1 MRVILSAAINGGNI
15 WQGMLQ
21 GAFNGAVD
29 GFMWGGISAGLT
41 NIVKPGTLCF
51 AAGTKVLAENGQKN
65 IEDVK
70 VGDRVLSYNE
80 QTGKQEYKRVLRL
93 FRNET
98 KEWCHVF
105 VDGEEIISTPG
116 HKYYLPENT
125 YNRERNEKL
134 EHQSYAGLTEK
145 WVSAKNLKAGD
156 KVLFSDGRYGVVEK
170 VEIEKLESSET
181 TYNFE
186 VEDFHTYYVGA
197 GVLVHNLDCKIHG
210 NSLKTNKKTDLYALV
225 DKNTGSIKKIGE
237 TTRGTARYTK
247 KFYTDSRNIPRT
259 QCIRE

>member
-1 MRVILSAAINGGNI
+1 
-15 WQGMLQ
+15 MLQ

-51 AAGTKVLAENGQKN
+51 AAGTQVLCADGHKN

-70 VGDRVLSYNE
+70 VGDRVLAYNE

-93 FRNET
+93 FRNESKDWMGIT
-98 KEWCHVF
+98 VN
-105 VDGEEIISTPG
+105 GEEVVSTPG
-116 HKYYLPENT
+116 HKYYLPES
-125 YNRERNEKL
+125 K
-134 EHQSYAGLTEK
+134 K
-145 WVSAKNLKAGD
+145 WISAKDLVVGD
-156 KVLFSDGRYGVVEK
+156 TVLLSSGKKTK
-170 VEIEKLESSET
+170 VEAVRAIHYEEAHT

-247 KFYTDSRNIPRT
+247 KFYSDNNVVMKIIDSGSKRSMHYQQNRLLHKFFDSIGRLPALNKGFW
-259 QCIRE
+259 